1 MSDPRTSASD
11 LTARAKIRNAALDLY
26 AEYGED
32 RVSMRMVAAHAGVTV
47 GLVQHHFKTKD
58 GVRDAVEQLVVDYHA
73 QAIADAP
80 AGESPAESAAA
91 RDRAVAEMLRAHPP
105 VVDYLRRVLLDPHNG
120 GGTLLGRLTELSRQ
134 GVVEMR
140 GTGRAST
147 ERSIADQTLG
157 LMIKHVG
164 HLFLQPMVDSMWTQ
178 LTADDPSPPDKP
190 VLSVTA
196 RTPD

>member
-1 MSDPRTSASD
+1 MSDPRASASD

-26 AEYGED
+26 AEHGED
-32 RVSMRMVAAHAGVTV
+32 RVSMRMIAAHAGVTV

-58 GVRDAVEQLVVDYHA
+58 GLRDAVEQLVVDYHA

-80 AGESPAESAAA
+80 AGDSPAESAAA
-91 RDRAVAEMLRAHPP
+91 RDHAVAQMLQAHPP
-105 VVDYLRRVLLDPHNG
+105 VVDYMRRVLLDPHNG
-120 GGTLLGRLTELSRQ
+120 GGTLLARLTELSRQ

-140 GTGRAST
+140 GAGKAST
-147 ERSIADQTLG
+147 ERSVADQTLG

-196 RTPD
+196 RTTD

>member
-26 AEYGED
+26 SEHGED
-32 RVSMRMVAAHAGVTV
+32 RVSMRMIAAQAGVTV

-58 GVRDAVEQLVVDYHA
+58 GLRDAVEQLVVDYHA

-80 AGESPAESAAA
+80 SGDSPAESAAA
-91 RDRAVAEMLRAHPP
+91 RDRAVAQMLHAHPP
-105 VVDYLRRVLLDPHNG
+105 VVNYMRRVLLDPHNS
-120 GGTLLGRLTELSRQ
+120 GGTLLARLTELSRQ

-140 GTGRAST
+140 GAGQAST
-147 ERSIADQTLG
+147 DRSVADQTLG

-164 HLFLQPMVDSMWTQ
+164 HLFLQPMVDAMWAQ
-178 LTADDPSPPDKP
+178 LTADDEPPADKP

-196 RTPD
+196 RTTD